1 MHGENTMCRR
11 RWWGGW
17 PMERLA
23 LGYCL
28 GVMGVVGV
36 ARAAE
41 AQAGVPVGG
50 GLKVDPLEPRQGGAG
65 PLFTAVPAAVSGV
78 DFQMS
83 WGDLDLYLKE
93 MLRMNPSGG
102 ICTGDIN
109 GDGLPDFYVTSP
121 SGGGRL
127 YRNRGGFQFTDATQE
142 AGLGTDFWGTG
153 ASMVDLNNDGHLDLF
168 VCCYRQPNRAYIN
181 DGTGRF
187 SDRAAALHL
196 GFSGG
201 SMTMGWADTDAD
213 GDLDGYLATTG
224 TAPPPTA
231 KFRVKMVP
239 RAGDGKEVPVVV
251 PEVEEYW
258 QILILPGDRAMRI
271 DSAQHDR
278 VFRQDVG
285 KFSDVTAASGVKG
298 PYFTLSVTAW
308 DYDADQRPDW
318 YVANDFSGP
327 DRLLRNRGDGTFDDR
342 LLQAVPHT
350 PWFSMGS
357 DTGDL
362 NNDGLI
368 DLFATDM
375 SATTHYREKVM
386 MGNMDTMSWFL
397 DWAEP
402 RQFMRN
408 AVYLNTGT
416 GRMLQA
422 AQLLGVS
429 STDWTWTPRLEDFD
443 NDGWLDLFITNGIMR
458 DAMHSDMT
466 DYADNVLKPGTPEF
480 VKFWKE
486 QPMRKEKNAAFR
498 NTGALKFENVG
509 AAWGLDREG
518 VSFGAATADFD
529 NDGDLDLVVSNA
541 DVPASVYQNNSVAG
555 HVAKVRLT
563 GTSSNRWGLGA
574 TVRVRL
580 PDGQRLTR
588 YVTATRGYLS
598 ASDPVVHFGLGEQS
612 MIAELTVEWP
622 SGRWQSFK
630 DLPADRFFHIT
641 EAGAAV
647 EAKKAGAPAL
657 ASPPA
662 TAAAATPLFSRSGGL
677 GGWQHRERVFDDFE
691 REPLLPNKQ
700 SHQGPGLAWGD
711 VDGDGDDDV
720 FLGGARG
727 QSGSLAINAG
737 GGQFSLREVPAFAAH
752 AASEDMGAVW
762 IDVESD
768 GDLDLYVVSGG
779 SETAPDDASLQDR
792 IYLNDGRGGLTD
804 APAGTLPAET
814 ASGSAVAAADID
826 LDGDIDLFVGGRAV
840 PGQYP
845 RPSPSFLLVNAG
857 GKFTSTPLDC
867 GVVNA
872 AQWANLDSRDGPE
885 LVLACEWGSL
895 RTYAV
900 RDSGLAETTADT
912 GLGQW
917 IGWWNGVAVV
927 DVDHDGD
934 ADLAATNFGLNTKY
948 KATSERPEMM
958 YYGVFDETDRV
969 QIVEA
974 KFEGNSLLPR
984 RGLSCSSKAMPFI
997 KDKLK
1002 SFHTFAAASLG
1013 DVYTEEKLR
1022 KATRLEVNTLESGV
1036 FINAGGK
1043 FTFRPF
1049 GRLAQMAPSF
1059 GVAAGDFDG
1068 DGHPDVVMAQNFY
1081 HPQRETGR
1089 MNGGLGVFLKGDG
1102 RGGFDPLWPRASGLV
1117 ESGDARSVAVTDV
1130 NGYGAPDLVMSI
1142 NDAAPSVWLH
1152 RGGDFLGVRL
1162 TGPRGNPTGLGAVIS
1177 VQGGAGSPSVLEVAG
1192 GGGYLTQHGSTH
1204 FFPASASSA
1213 RVTVRW
1219 PDGVVTTATGQPG
1232 QLLNIVHG
1240 K

>member
-1 MHGENTMCRR
+1 M
-11 RWWGGW
+11 
-17 PMERLA
+17 
-23 LGYCL
+23 
-28 GVMGVVGV
+28 
-36 ARAAE
+36 
-41 AQAGVPVGG
+41 
-50 GLKVDPLEPRQGGAG
+50 
-65 PLFTAVPAAVSGV
+65 
-78 DFQMS
+78 
-83 WGDLDLYLKE
+83 
-93 MLRMNPSGG
+93 
-102 ICTGDIN
+102 
-109 GDGLPDFYVTSP
+109 
-121 SGGGRL
+121 
-127 YRNRGGFQFTDATQE
+127 
-142 AGLGTDFWGTG
+142 
-153 ASMVDLNNDGHLDLF
+153 
-168 VCCYRQPNRAYIN
+168 
-181 DGTGRF
+181 
-187 SDRAAALHL
+187 
-196 GFSGG
+196 
-201 SMTMGWADTDAD
+201 
-213 GDLDGYLATTG
+213 
-224 TAPPPTA
+224 
-231 KFRVKMVP
+231 
-239 RAGDGKEVPVVV
+239 
-251 PEVEEYW
+251 
-258 QILILPGDRAMRI
+258 
-271 DSAQHDR
+271 
-278 VFRQDVG
+278 
-285 KFSDVTAASGVKG
+285 
-298 PYFTLSVTAW
+298 
-308 DYDADQRPDW
+308 
-318 YVANDFSGP
+318 
-327 DRLLRNRGDGTFDDR
+327 
-342 LLQAVPHT
+342 
-350 PWFSMGS
+350 
-357 DTGDL
+357 
-362 NNDGLI
+362 
-368 DLFATDM
+368 
-375 SATTHYREKVM
+375 
-386 MGNMDTMSWFL
+386 
-397 DWAEP
+397 
-402 RQFMRN
+402 
-408 AVYLNTGT
+408 
-416 GRMLQA
+416 
-422 AQLLGVS
+422 
-429 STDWTWTPRLEDFD
+429 
-443 NDGWLDLFITNGIMR
+443 
-458 DAMHSDMT
+458 
-466 DYADNVLKPGTPEF
+466 
-480 VKFWKE
+480 
-486 QPMRKEKNAAFR
+486 
-498 NTGALKFENVG
+498 
-509 AAWGLDREG
+509 
-518 VSFGAATADFD
+518 
-529 NDGDLDLVVSNA
+529 
-541 DVPASVYQNNSVAG
+541 
-555 HVAKVRLT
+555 
-563 GTSSNRWGLGA
+563 
-574 TVRVRL
+574 
-580 PDGQRLTR
+580 
-588 YVTATRGYLS
+588 
-598 ASDPVVHFGLGEQS
+598 
-612 MIAELTVEWP
+612 
-622 SGRWQSFK
+622 
-630 DLPADRFFHIT
+630 
-641 EAGAAV
+641 
-647 EAKKAGAPAL
+647 
-657 ASPPA
+657 
-662 TAAAATPLFSRSGGL
+662 FSRSGGL
-677 GGWQHRERVFDDFE
+677 GGWQHRERGFDDFE

-912 GLGQW
+912 GLGKW

-1130 NGYGAPDLVMSI
+1130 NGDGAPDLVMSI